1 MRRTLLVLLVVALT
15 AALPGPA
22 RASTPDGAV
31 TPSIIGGGYATNAPW
46 AAALYYSDGFY
57 CSGTIIAPRWVLTA
71 QHCIYD
77 GYAMSVRVGNL
88 HHPSG
93 QYANVQRAVRASG
106 ADLTLLYLDRSI
118 NTTYARLATADPP
131 TGSTNQIYGWGT
143 VEPGE
148 NAPMSDRLKVGN
160 VRVTTN
166 NARDYFGGRAVGS
179 RVDTGG
185 PGYGDSGGPQFYNG
199 RQVGVCSTGDYV
211 NNQYASV
218 TANRSW
224 IRSVAGV

>member
-1 MRRTLLVLLVVALT
+1 MRRTLLVLLVMAL
-15 AALPGPA
+15 AFPSPA
-22 RASTPDGAV
+22 QASTHDGSV
-31 TPSIIGGGYATNAPW
+31 TPQVIDGEFATNAPW

-93 QYANVQRAVRASG
+93 RYANVQRTVRASG

-118 NTTYARLATADPP
+118 NTTYARLASADPP
-131 TGSTNQIYGWGT
+131 IGSINQIYGWGT
-143 VEPGE
+143 VLPGAG
-148 NAPMSDRLKVGN
+148 APMSDRLKVGN
-160 VRVTTN
+160 VRVTTH
-166 NARDYFGGRAVGS
+166 NARDNFGGRAVGS
-179 RVDTGG
+179 TVAPAG

-211 NNQYASV
+211 NHQYGSV

-224 IRSVAGV
+224 IRSVTGV

>member
-1 MRRTLLVLLVVALT
+1 MRRTLLVLLVMAM
-15 AALPGPA
+15 AATLPAPA
-22 RASTPDGAV
+22 RASTQDGPV
-31 TPSIIGGGYATNAPW
+31 SPRVIDGEYATNAPW

-77 GYAMSVRVGNL
+77 GYAKSVRVGNL

-93 QYANVQRAVRASG
+93 QFANVRRVVRASG
-106 ADLTLLYLDRSI
+106 ADLTLLNLDRSI
-118 NTTYARLATADPP
+118 STTYAQLASADPP
-131 TGSTNQIYGWGT
+131 IGSINQIYGWGT
-143 VEPGE
+143 VERGE

-160 VRVTTN
+160 VRVTSH

-179 RVDTGG
+179 TVAPAG

-211 NNQYASV
+211 NHQYGSV
-218 TANRSW
+218 AANRSW